1 MKKFFRIILLTIN
14 LLFVVALFLSTFAGR
29 IPPSRWVGISI
40 LSYGFVLLFLCN
52 VLFIIIWLC
61 LSRWEFLL
69 SLAANLLCASFVPL
83 FFQVGGNQCAEPADD
98 VLKLMTFNV
107 HGFNGLDDDTLMTA
121 DSGSMLFVSLLDE
134 EQPDAFCLQEFFRSR
149 HVNMVDSLEARG
161 YKYHYG
167 VYGSSS
173 SGPLIFFSRL
183 PIVKV
188 HVMDKKSKF
197 GVDIDKDGQTVRLC
211 CVHLDSYMLTEE
223 DREGLESLTH
233 AQPDSNTHKLYKKFK
248 ETTLRHEREWQ
259 QDLLP
264 KVEDADVPFVLMGDF
279 NDTPAS
285 YIYQKATELLM
296 DPYVNQGRG
305 FGTTYHG
312 PFPAFRIDYILHSHD
327 FESLSYKRVKTN
339 ISDHYPIVVQLRL
352 F

>member
-1 MKKFFRIILLTIN
+1 MKKLFRIILLTIN
-14 LLFVVALFLSTFAGR
+14 LLFVVALILSTFAGR
-29 IPPSRWVGISI
+29 IPPSRIVGISM
-40 LSYGFVLLFLCN
+40 LSYGFVPLFLCN

-69 SLAANLLCASFVPL
+69 SLAANLLCASFLPL
-83 FFQVGGNQCAEPADD
+83 FFQIGGNQSAEPADD
-98 VLKLMTFNV
+98 VLKLMTFNA
-107 HGFNGLDDDTLMTA
+107 HGFDGLDDDTVMTP
-121 DSGSMLFVSLLDE
+121 DSGSVLFLSILDE
-134 EQPDAFCLQEFFRSR
+134 EQPDAFCLQEYFRPR
-149 HVNMVDSLEARG
+149 HVKVVDSFEARG
-161 YKYHYG
+161 YKYHCG
-167 VYGSSS
+167 VHNSNT
-173 SGPLIFFSRL
+173 SGPLIFFSLL

-188 HVMDKKSKF
+188 YSMDRASKF
-197 GVDIDKDGQTVRLC
+197 CVDIDKNGQTVRLC
-211 CVHLDSYMLTEE
+211 CVHLDSYMLTAD

-248 ETTLRHEREWQ
+248 ETTLRHEREWK

-264 KVEDADVPFVLMGDF
+264 KVESADVPFVLMGDF

-285 YIYQKATELLM
+285 YIYQQATTLLM

-352 F
+352 L

>member
-1 MKKFFRIILLTIN
+1 MKKLFRIILLTIN

-29 IPPSRWVGISI
+29 IPPSRIVGISL
-40 LSYGFVLLFLCN
+40 LSYGFVPLFLCN

-69 SLAANLLCASFVPL
+69 SLAANLLCASFLPL
-83 FFQVGGNQCAEPADD
+83 FFQIGGNQSAEPADD
-98 VLKLMTFNV
+98 VLKLMTFNA
-107 HGFNGLDDDTLMTA
+107 HGFEGLDDDTAMTA
-121 DSGSMLFVSLLDE
+121 DSGSVLFLSILDE
-134 EQPDAFCLQEFFRSR
+134 EQPDAFCLQEYFSPR
-149 HVNMVDSLEARG
+149 HVKVVDSFEARG
-161 YKYHYG
+161 YKYHCG
-167 VYGSSS
+167 VHNSNT

-183 PIVKV
+183 PIVRV
-188 HVMDKKSKF
+188 YPMDRASKF
-197 GVDIDKDGQTVRLC
+197 CVDIDKNGQTVRLC
-211 CVHLDSYMLTEE
+211 CVHLDSYMLTAD

-248 ETTLRHEREWQ
+248 ETTLRHEREWKQ
-259 QDLLP
+259 ELLP
-264 KVEDADVPFVLMGDF
+264 KVESADVPFVLMGDF

-285 YIYQKATELLM
+285 YIYQQATTLLM

-352 F
+352 L